1 MSSIRVP
8 PMLAAVSDA
17 TIVPR
22 AHYEESLAAG
32 EHHHYL
38 WLVEQGFESEA
49 ERTLDR
55 IAAHLARP
63 KEIREGRA

>member
-1 MSSIRVP
+1 MSTIRVP

-17 TIVPR
+17 TTR

-55 IAAHLARP
+55 IAAHLARA

>member
-1 MSSIRVP
+1 MSSFRVP

-17 TIVPR
+17 TIVSR
-22 AHYEESLAAG
+22 AHYEESLVAG

-38 WLVEQGFESEA
+38 WLVEQDFESEA

-55 IAAHLARP
+55 IAAHLARA